1 MKTKMNSLRQMTYRP
16 GVIRL
21 ARWLGLR
28 AVLRQGYYLW
38 ARPSNGILKLE
49 IAGVPVQFA
58 VHNPE
63 ELRVLESA
71 GGAGGEQRV
80 LEVLVRFLHAGNVVY
95 DIGGNVG
102 LFSVVLAKTIGPQG
116 VLIAFEP
123 QGQNFTHLQ
132 ENLKLNGLTNFRCYR
147 KALGDRS
154 GQATLY
160 ASKVIGNS
168 SLVQHGQPGDAGET
182 VEVITGDEFVN
193 TEGVPLPRVV
203 KIDVEGFEFAVI
215 QGLRTTLAQPA
226 CELVCCEVHPSLLPR
241 GIPPQA
247 VESLLREIGFKKIES
262 FPRWDG
268 TFHLTAHKGGEP
280 GY

>member
-1 MKTKMNSLRQMTYRP
+1 MNSLRQVTYHP

-21 ARWLGLR
+21 ARWLGMRAILR
-28 AVLRQGYYLW
+28 KGYYWW
-38 ARPSNGILKLE
+38 ARPSDGILKLQ

-80 LEVLVRFLHAGNVVY
+80 LEVLVGFLRSGDVVY
-95 DIGGNVG
+95 DVGGNVG
-102 LFSVVLAKTIGPQG
+102 LFSAVLAKTIGPQG

-123 QGQNFTHLQ
+123 QGQNFNHLQ
-132 ENLKLNGLTNFRCYR
+132 ENLKLNGLTNFHCYR

-154 GQATLY
+154 GPATLY
-160 ASKVIGNS
+160 ASNVIGNS
-168 SLVQHGQPGDAGET
+168 SLVQHGQPSDVGET
-182 VEVITGDEFVN
+182 VEVITGDEFV
-193 TEGVPLPRVV
+193 TKEGVPVPRVV

-215 QGLRTTLAQPA
+215 QGMRATLAQPA
-226 CELVCCEVHPSLLPR
+226 CELVCCEVHPSLLPQ
-241 GIPPQA
+241 GISPQA
-247 VESLLREIGFKKIES
+247 VESLLKEVGFEQIES

-268 TFHLTAHKGGEP
+268 TFHLTAYKGGMP
-280 GY
+280 AQ